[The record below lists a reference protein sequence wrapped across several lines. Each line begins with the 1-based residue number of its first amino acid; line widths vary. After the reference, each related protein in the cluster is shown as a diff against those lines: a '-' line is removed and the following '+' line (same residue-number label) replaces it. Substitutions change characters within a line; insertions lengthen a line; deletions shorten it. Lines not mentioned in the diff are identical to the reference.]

1 MNPYSRSLDVARLQ
15 RDARRATRFGVIVRA
30 RARCGD
36 PLLAG
41 VLLALAVWALVEVR
55 AADPA
60 GDVSTPVVAEA
71 SELGRP

>member
-15 RDARRATRFGVIVRA
+15 RDARGATRFSAIARA
-30 RARCGD
+30 RARWGD
-36 PLLAG
+36 PLLVG
-41 VLLALAVWALVEVR
+41 VLLALAVWALVEIR

-60 GDVSTPVVAEA
+60 GHVSTPVVAEA